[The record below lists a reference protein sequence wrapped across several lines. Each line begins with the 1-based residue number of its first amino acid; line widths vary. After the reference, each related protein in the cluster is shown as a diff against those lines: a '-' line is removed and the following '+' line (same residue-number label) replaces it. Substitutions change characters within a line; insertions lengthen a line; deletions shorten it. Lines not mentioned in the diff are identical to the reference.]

1 MLVMYEVCRSRVLLL
16 VCGVFGFLSLLCCG
30 GGCCCC
36 CCPKLYSGNFPRY
49 SPLAFDTPD
58 CEGVEA
64 KDMTAIVT
72 PGKGTLKFI
81 VQPSFLALVRCVLAA

>member
-1 MLVMYEVCRSRVLLL
+1 MLVMYEVCRSQVLLL
-16 VCGVFGFLSLLCCG
+16 VCGVFGFLLLLCCG
-30 GGCCCC
+30 GGC
-36 CCPKLYSGNFPRY
+36 CCPKLYSGNFTRY
-49 SPLAFDTPD
+49 IPLAFDTPD

-81 VQPSFLALVRCVLAA
+81 AQPSFLALVRCVLAA